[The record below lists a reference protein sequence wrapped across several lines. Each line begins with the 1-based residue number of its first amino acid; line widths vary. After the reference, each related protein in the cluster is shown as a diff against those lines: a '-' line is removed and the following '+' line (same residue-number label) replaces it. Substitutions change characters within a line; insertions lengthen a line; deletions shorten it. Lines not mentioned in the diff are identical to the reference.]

1 MTTVLLTGG
10 IGSGKSTV
18 ARFLAGRGI
27 PVYDSDSR
35 TKSLYDREPGIVD
48 LLEERFGTGLRASDG
63 SLDRKKLASL
73 VFGKPDALRA
83 LEDVVHP
90 AVLED
95 FLRWKAVQDT
105 PVVVLE
111 SAIAPFKKVFDG
123 SYDLVVAVEAPEE
136 ARLSRTMQRD
146 SLDKDEVVSRMA
158 SQRTDYPRVDAVIS
172 NGSSIDD
179 LLSEARIVFDNI
191 LKINKL

>member
-48 LLEERFGTGLRASDG
+48 LLEERFGTGLRAADG
-63 SLDRKKLASL
+63 SLDRKKLALL

-95 FLRWKAVQDT
+95 FLRWKAVQDA

-146 SLDKDEVVSRMA
+146 SLDRDEVVSRIA

-179 LLSEARIVFDNI
+179 LLSEAGIVFDNI

>member
-18 ARFLAGRGI
+18 ARFLAERGI

-48 LLEERFGTGLRASDG
+48 LLEERFGTGLRATDG

-95 FLRWKAVQDT
+95 FLRWKAVQDA

-146 SLDKDEVVSRMA
+146 SLDRDEVVSRIA

-179 LLSEARIVFDNI
+179 LLSETGIVFGNI

>member
-1 MTTVLLTGG
+1 MLTGG

-95 FLRWKAVQDT
+95 FLRWKAVQDA

-146 SLDKDEVVSRMA
+146 SLDRDEVVSRMA

>member
-1 MTTVLLTGG
+1 MLTGG